1 MGPHRESLLEMAR
14 ALGANTF
21 VETGTYKGKTTRWA
35 ASEFEKVHTVERA
48 KPFYDRYHQELEQL
62 GNITTHFGDSREK
75 LPVILDALSGEPAVY
90 WLDSH
95 WMGGVTAGED
105 DECPLMDELSV
116 LSAHTNN
123 IIMIDDARYFL
134 CAPPSFHD
142 AKHWPTMFDI
152 ASMYQSVFDDVFVQ
166 VFHDIIFIVP
176 KKEAIVEIVSR
187 HARNHAD
194 ALLKKTA

>member
-14 ALGANTF
+14 AIGANTF

-35 ASEFEKVHTVERA
+35 AANFDSVHTVERA
-48 KPFYDRYHQELEQL
+48 LPFYDRYHKELEQL
-62 GNITTHFGDSREK
+62 GNITTYFGDSR
-75 LPVILDALSGEPAVY
+75 DALPTILNQLNGSPAVY

-116 LSAHTNN
+116 LCSHTNN

-134 CAPPSFHD
+134 CAPPRFHD

-152 ASMYQSVFDDVFVQ
+152 ASKYKDVFDDVFVQ
-166 VFHDIIFIVP
+166 IFHDIIFIVP
-176 KKEAIVEIVSR
+176 NRERIVEILIR
-187 HARNHAD
+187 HACDHAD
-194 ALLKKTA
+194 AQLKQA

>member
-14 ALGANTF
+14 AIGANTF

-35 ASEFEKVHTVERA
+35 AANFDSVHTVERA

-62 GNITTHFGDSREK
+62 GNITTHFGDSR
-75 LPVILDALSGEPAVY
+75 DALPSILNQLNGSPAVY

-105 DECPLMDELSV
+105 DECPLMDELAV
-116 LSAHTNN
+116 LCSHTNN

-134 CAPPSFHD
+134 CAPPRFHD

-152 ASMYQSVFDDVFVQ
+152 ASMYKDVFNDVFVQ
-166 VFHDIIFIVP
+166 IFHDIIFIVP
-176 KKEAIVEIVSR
+176 NRERIVEVLIQ
-187 HARNHAD
+187 HACDHAD
-194 ALLKKTA
+194 SLLKQT